1 MNNKEL
7 AHKWAHQTNTR
18 GTGSSFFYEGPVIFS
33 YGHHFPVA
41 RIVMPKKGQPFVLFT
56 SRGYSRTTARHK
68 SLALSACSYMP
79 VYFVSDVIGQKT
91 DARTVRR
98 LAADEAKRQ
107 ADNAAA
113 IEASQK
119 RREAKAAKL
128 LAKSPEV
135 IAEWRAGVR
144 RDLPHSLNLPVMLR
158 AIMAPGESGDEP
170 DGMVMETSK
179 GARVP
184 LADARRTYRFAMLA
198 RAKGWHRNG
207 ETHQIGSYQLD
218 SVNEQGVIAGCHRVT
233 WAEIEAFAALMGW
246 TT

>member
-18 GTGSSFFYEGPVIFS
+18 GTGSSFFYEGPVIYS

-41 RIVMPKKGQPFVLFT
+41 RIVRPKKGAPFVLFT
-56 SRGYSRTTARHK
+56 SRGYSQTTARHK
-68 SLALSACSYMP
+68 SLALSACSHMP
-79 VYFVSDVIGQKT
+79 VYFVADVMNQKT
-91 DARTVRR
+91 DARTVRK
-98 LAADEAKRQ
+98 LAAIEAQRR

-128 LAKSPEV
+128 PAQKPEI
-135 IAEWRAGVR
+135 IAEWLTGTRS
-144 RDLPHSLNLPVMLR
+144 DLPHALNLPVMLR
-158 AIMAPGESGDEP
+158 VRGD
-170 DGMVMETSK
+170 DMETSK

-207 ETHQIGSYQLD
+207 ETHAIGAYQLD
-218 SVNEQGVIAGCHRVT
+218 AVNENGVVAGCHRVT
-233 WAEIEAFAALMGW
+233 WAEIERFATAQGW
-246 TT
+246 QGGAK